1 MRGNDQHTLGA
12 KRAATEQQC
21 DTCDVVGYP
30 AVSGLAALTQATVPL
45 MQQAHVVLR
54 KPCPDIPGRNC
65 SHHKSR
71 AREVRVYN
79 SVIKIVKIK
88 ILQNAHEARC
98 SLRNERFRYK
108 MVLISFTISYLAG
121 WHHPDWADTPPPRY
135 CNKYN

>member
-1 MRGNDQHTLGA
+1 MRGNDQHTFGA

-79 SVIKIVKIK
+79 SVITNRKNKNIAKF
-88 ILQNAHEARC
+88 ARGT
-98 SLRNERFRYK
+98 
-108 MVLISFTISYLAG
+108 M
-121 WHHPDWADTPPPRY
+121 
-135 CNKYN
+135 